1 MDNIY
6 KIFDNLELA
15 GSMPGVGGALGAG
28 AANPLVGAL
37 GAGGMNPLGA
47 AFGLGANDP
56 LAAGAG
62 LLGAGMMSGGSS
74 SGGNPAQA
82 SGQTPDYSSVDA
94 GMMPIGDA
102 TGEFTGLSPSNASV
116 SPLSGSDGFS
126 GDVIMN
132 LPGSDG
138 STQDKEEFN
147 YQKMLESI
155 AAGTE
160 SLAESSEPTSM
171 PSMGVSR
178 GMAPQGQA
186 PVMYG
191 NMTGASPGMQAIKNN
206 QPMIGGQPSIEQ
218 ILQSLA
224 R

>member
-1 MDNIY
+1 MNNIN
-6 KIFDNLELA
+6 KIFDNLGLA
-15 GSMPGVGGALGAG
+15 GSIAGVGGPLVAGAENTLLGSLGLGAS
-28 AANPLVGAL
+28 
-37 GAGGMNPLGA
+37 NPLGA
-47 AFGLGANDP
+47 AFGLGATDP
-56 LAAGAG
+56 AAAAG
-62 LLGAGMMSGGSS
+62 GAGMMSGGSS

-82 SGQTPDYSSVDA
+82 SGQTPDYSYID
-94 GMMPIGDA
+94 
-102 TGEFTGLSPSNASV
+102 
-116 SPLSGSDGFS
+116 
-126 GDVIMN
+126 N
-132 LPGSDG
+132 LPDTVPDVPFPNVSVPD
-138 STQDKEEFN
+138 SVQAAEPEEEFN
-147 YQKMLESI
+147 YLKMLESL

-171 PSMGVSR
+171 PSMGASR
-178 GMAPQGQA
+178 GMAPQGPA

>member
-1 MDNIY
+1 MDNIN
-6 KIFDNLELA
+6 KIFDNLGLA

-28 AANPLVGAL
+28 AVNPLVGTL
-37 GAGGMNPLGA
+37 GAGAMNPLGA

-82 SGQTPDYSSVDA
+82 SGQTPDYGYID
-94 GMMPIGDA
+94 
-102 TGEFTGLSPSNASV
+102 
-116 SPLSGSDGFS
+116 
-126 GDVIMN
+126 N
-132 LPGSDG
+132 LPDTLPDAPIPNVSVPD
-138 STQDKEEFN
+138 SVQAAEPEEEFN

-160 SLAESSEPTSM
+160 SLAESSEPTST
-171 PSMGVSR
+171 PSMGVRR
-178 GMAPQGQA
+178 GMAPQGPA
-186 PVMYG
+186 PVMYD
-191 NMTGASPGMQAIKNN
+191 NMIGASPGMQAIKKNR
-206 QPMIGGQPSIEQ
+206 PMIGGQPSIEQ
-218 ILQSLA
+218 LLQSLA

>member
-1 MDNIY
+1 MNNIN
-6 KIFDNLELA
+6 KILDGLGGIASIPGLGA
-15 GSMPGVGGALGAG
+15 GIGGVGGL
-28 AANPLVGAL
+28 
-37 GAGGMNPLGA
+37 NPLGA
-47 AFGLGANDP
+47 ALGIGANDP

-62 LLGAGMMSGGSS
+62 LLGTGMMSGGSS

-82 SGQTPDYSSVDA
+82 SGQTPDYSYVDA

-138 STQDKEEFN
+138 PAQDKKEFN
-147 YQKMLESI
+147 YQKMLEGI
-155 AAGTE
+155 AAGSEYMSEASQDTQQSAGGTTTRG
-160 SLAESSEPTSM
+160 SLPAQPMTNL
-171 PSMGVSR
+171 
-178 GMAPQGQA
+178 
-186 PVMYG
+186 YG
-191 NMTGASPGMQAIKNN
+191 NMGGNSPAMQAIQNSKS
-206 QPMIGGQPSIEQ
+206 MIGAQPSIEQ